1 MRQKAYLQIGKTEMA
16 HFFLREKYAN
26 HASRQQQ
33 QKTDIPN
40 SSFKKCFNVTFCF

>member
-26 HASRQQQ
+26 HASRQQKKNRYPQ
-33 QKTDIPN
+33 RQFQKM
-40 SSFKKCFNVTFCF
+40 F